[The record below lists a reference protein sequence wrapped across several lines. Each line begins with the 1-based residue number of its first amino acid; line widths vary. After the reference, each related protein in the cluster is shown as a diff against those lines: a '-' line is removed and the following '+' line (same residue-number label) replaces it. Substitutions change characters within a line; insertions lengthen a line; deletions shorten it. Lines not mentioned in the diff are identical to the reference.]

1 MTAPSNSLPDGRP
14 KGRPNLRRGAAFA
27 AILLAGTALSG
38 VAGWLP
44 AHAQGQAPSGAPPA
58 VAAPQVALP
67 GFGDLVARVRPAVVT
82 ITATERVQADASAS
96 PFPGGSQQDRMFRRY
111 FGEQEGGAKRGGA
124 PGVDRGAG
132 HGDGGEGGQRAERG
146 GRRMQALG
154 SGFIVDAGGDIVTN
168 NHVIDGASQVKVT
181 LDDGRELPARI
192 VGRDPRT
199 DLALLRV
206 DAGAPLPFLSLGN
219 SDTARPGDW
228 VVAVGN
234 PYGLGGTVTAGIVSA
249 RGRDIHSGPYDDFLQ
264 IDAPINRGNSGGPL
278 FALDGSV
285 IGVNTAIFSPS
296 GGSIG
301 IGFAIP
307 SNLVN
312 SVVAQLKANGRVE
325 RGFLGAATQPVDPTM
340 ARALHLP
347 RPEGALVAQVE
358 GDSPAAR
365 AGLQPGDVV
374 TAVGETPVRSPRD
387 LARAVADLRTGAE
400 TTLVTQRDGREVRLA
415 VRVAALREPGAA
427 GAGAGAPGEQGGR
440 LGIALA
446 SVSEAQ
452 RAGLDL
458 PRDLEGAVIA
468 SVAPDSPAA
477 EAGLREADVITAV
490 GGRAVRDPAA
500 AATAIREALRG
511 NGGAVALQVIRDG
524 QRAFVAV
531 QSRETGAREAG
542 PREG

>member
-1 MTAPSNSLPDGRP
+1 MSNPSNR
-14 KGRPNLRRGAAFA
+14 RRGAALA
-27 AILLAGTALSG
+27 AMLLAGTALSG
-38 VAGWLP
+38 AAGWLP
-44 AHAQGQAPSGAPPA
+44 VPAFAQTQNQAQSQTTTTQPDAPA

-82 ITATERVQADASAS
+82 ITATERVQADATDS
-96 PFPGGSQQDRMFRRY
+96 PFPNGSQQDRMFRRY
-111 FGEQEGGAKRGGA
+111 FGDQDGDAKRGPTPGQGGA
-124 PGVDRGAG
+124 
-132 HGDGGEGGQRAERG
+132 QRG
-146 GRRMQALG
+146 GRQVQALG
-154 SGFIVDAGGDIVTN
+154 SGFIVDAAGDIVTN
-168 NHVIDGASQVKVT
+168 NHVVDGATQVKVT

-206 DAGAPLPFLSLGN
+206 DAGAPLPFLNLGN

-312 SVVAQLKANGRVE
+312 KVVAQLKEHGRVE
-325 RGFLGAATQPVDPTM
+325 RGFLGAATQPVDATM

-358 GDSPAAR
+358 NDSPAAR
-365 AGLQPGDVV
+365 AGLRPGDVV
-374 TAVGETPVRSPRD
+374 TALGETPIRSPRD
-387 LARAVADLRTGAE
+387 LARAVAETRRGAE
-400 TTLVTQRDGREVRLA
+400 TTLTARREGQEVRLP
-415 VRVAALREPGAA
+415 VRVAELRDTNAASAGEGAA
-427 GAGAGAPGEQGGR
+427 TEGGPR
-440 LGIALA
+440 LGVALA
-446 SVSEAQ
+446 SVAEAQ

-458 PRDLEGAVIA
+458 PEGTQGAVIA
-468 SVAPDSPAA
+468 NVVPDSAAA
-477 EAGLREADVITAV
+477 EAGLRQGDVITAV
-490 GGRAVRDPAA
+490 GGKTVRDPEAA
-500 AATAIREALRG
+500 VGAIREALRS

-531 QSRETGAREAG
+531 QAPSAG
-542 PREG
+542 GTRQG